1 MKDVKIDKKKT
12 ARAEHKRKTRLNS
25 LLKKL
30 KVEKKNAESGFENED
45 LYSFLQD
52 YLKVDNNFVFVDSNQ
67 SRTSS
72 ISVIENEEEN
82 CVIHQSI
89 CYEKNYSKSK
99 SFSRKKYVENELKF
113 NKDGTLTFSHKE
125 GKNKIKLN
133 VKTISKDNTIT
144 NETPTLEE
152 ILPKFSNNKTK

>member
-1 MKDVKIDKKKT
+1 MKDVKIDEKKT

-52 YLKVDNNFVFVDSNQ
+52 YLKVDNNFVFVNSNQ

-72 ISVIENEEEN
+72 ISVIENEE
-82 CVIHQSI
+82 
-89 CYEKNYSKSK
+89 
-99 SFSRKKYVENELKF
+99 
-113 NKDGTLTFSHKE
+113 
-125 GKNKIKLN
+125 
-133 VKTISKDNTIT
+133 
-144 NETPTLEE
+144 
-152 ILPKFSNNKTK
+152 